1 MNTNRFYYRDE
12 KGRFAKMPK
21 LEKGILSPLWLL
33 AIAKSVLKMRNADLT
48 DPDNNEMIY

>member
-21 LEKGILSPLWLL
+21 LKKGYLSPLWLL
-33 AIAKSVLKMRNADLT
+33 AIYESLRKMQGKDLT
-48 DPDNNEMIY
+48 NPDNNEMIY